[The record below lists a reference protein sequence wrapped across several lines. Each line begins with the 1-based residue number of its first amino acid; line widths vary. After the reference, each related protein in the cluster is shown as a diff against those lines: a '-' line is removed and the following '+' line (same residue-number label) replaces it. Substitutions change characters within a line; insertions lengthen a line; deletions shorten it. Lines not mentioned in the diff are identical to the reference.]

1 MLYIEHTNDFFC
13 FPLSKNLISML
24 SIEHINEYIEHG
36 YGYGLPS
43 PLMTSNMKL
52 VSQKFT
58 SFTGVVPK
66 STGTDLYSSP
76 RVFINLNC
84 VFRYSAQAQ

>member
-1 MLYIEHTNDFFC
+1 MLYIEPT
-13 FPLSKNLISML
+13 
-24 SIEHINEYIEHG
+24 NEYIERG

-43 PLMTSNMKL
+43 PLMTSNMNL
-52 VSQKFT
+52 VIS
-58 SFTGVVPK
+58 STGVVPK

-76 RVFINLNC
+76 RVLINLNC